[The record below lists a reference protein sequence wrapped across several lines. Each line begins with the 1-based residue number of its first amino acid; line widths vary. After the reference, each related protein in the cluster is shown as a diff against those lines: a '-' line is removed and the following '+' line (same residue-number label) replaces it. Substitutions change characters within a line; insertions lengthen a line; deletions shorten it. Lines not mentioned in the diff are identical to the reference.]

1 MQLKKL
7 ALLCAAVAGFS
18 TAAWADV
25 NVGVTVSATGPAAS
39 LGIPER
45 NTIAL
50 MPREIA
56 GQKINY
62 IVLDDASDTTAA
74 VTNTRKLISE
84 NKVDI
89 VLGSTTTPN
98 SLAMIDAVTESK
110 TPMISMAA
118 SASIVEPVDAKKR
131 WVFKTPQND
140 IMMALAIAEHMAAS
154 GVKTAA
160 YIGFS
165 DAYGEGW
172 AREFSKALELKKIQL
187 VANERFS
194 RTDTSVTGQ
203 VLKIMGAKPDAVLVG
218 GSGTPAALPQ
228 KTLKER
234 GYAGKYYQTHGV
246 ANADFLRVGG
256 KDVEGTLLPAGP
268 VLVAAQLPAS
278 NPVRKSALEYID
290 AYEKA
295 HGKGSVST
303 FGGHAW
309 DAGLLLKA
317 AVPVALN
324 KAQPGTPE
332 FRAAL
337 RDALEGTKN
346 VAGAHGIFD
355 MSPTDHLGL
364 DQRARVMVKIENG
377 TWKYQETK

>member
-160 YIGFS
+160 YMGFS

-228 KTLKER
+228 KALKER

-346 VAGAHGIFD
+346 VAGAHGVFN

>member
-228 KTLKER
+228 KALKER

-324 KAQPGTPE
+324 KAQHGTPE

-346 VAGAHGIFD
+346 VAGAHGVFN

>member
-228 KTLKER
+228 KALTER

-324 KAQPGTPE
+324 KAQSGTPE

-346 VAGAHGIFD
+346 VAGAHGIFN

>member
-50 MPREIA
+50 MPREIG

-290 AYEKA
+290 AYKKA

-346 VAGAHGIFD
+346 VAGAHGIFN